1 VKKYRVTIHAEKL
14 EGVCP
19 LYLPGQ
25 TVATLNGWYFESGR
39 ETKLCSH
46 AVAAMLTALGAFSK
60 GISARD
66 LGLGKEDDR
75 AYVQCPD
82 PGEPYT
88 CGGTVTFRL
97 EREEIPDLGNRY

>member
-1 VKKYRVTIHAEKL
+1 MKKYRVTISVEKL

-19 LYLPGQ
+19 LYAPGQ
-25 TVATLNGWYFESGR
+25 TVAALNEWYFECPQ
-39 ETKLCSH
+39 EMKLCSH
-46 AVAAMLTALGAFSK
+46 AFAAMLTALGPFSR

-66 LGLGKEDDR
+66 LGFGNEDNR

-88 CGGTVTFRL
+88 CGGTVTFLL
-97 EREEIPDLGNRY
+97 EREEITDRENR

>member
-1 VKKYRVTIHAEKL
+1 MKKYRVTISVDKL

-19 LYLPGQ
+19 LYAPGQ
-25 TVATLNGWYFESGR
+25 TVATLNGWYFEPR
-39 ETKLCSH
+39 QDMKLCLH
-46 AVAAMLTALGAFSK
+46 TLAAMMTALGPFSK
-60 GISARD
+60 GVSARD
-66 LGLGKEDDR
+66 LGFGKEENL

-97 EREEIPDLGNRY
+97 EREEITDPENR